1 MARVEPD
8 NLRPI
13 GPDVPLYRLRQV
25 RDCDEAHIGPYH
37 YAYPLMRIPVILTEP
52 ES

>member
-8 NLRPI
+8 NLKPI
-13 GPDVPLYRLRQV
+13 GPDVPLYRLRHVQ
-25 RDCDEAHIGPYH
+25 DCDGAHIGPTT
-37 YAYPLMRIPVILTEP
+37 MRIPVILTEP